1 MRDLKG
7 RTVAITGAASGIGR
21 SLARLLLSE
30 GCHLALADIRIS
42 QLTELKVELES
53 GSESSD
59 LRVSIHQV
67 DVSDA
72 EQVQRFAHEAIEHH
86 QSVHLLINNAGV
98 TYMGNFL
105 AHDLA
110 TWDHIIRVNLMGVV
124 HGCHA
129 FIPHMLTLDQAHIV
143 NLSSIFGIVGVPGQ
157 SAYCSAKFAVSGLSE
172 SLSAELTGSSVAIT
186 VVHPG
191 GISTEIV
198 NHSESAHPEHKEH
211 LSRVFK
217 KMMSPDRAAELIVQG
232 VKKRRRRVLITSEA
246 HLGDRLKRLM
256 PIRGGAL
263 FFKLI
268 SRALRLDRLSAYYT
282 LKATSNRRDSD

>member
-21 SLARLLLSE
+21 SLALLLASE
-30 GCHLALADIRIS
+30 ECHLALADIRID
-42 QLTELKVELES
+42 QLTEFKGELES
-53 GSESSD
+53 RSGSSE

-72 EQVQRFAHEAIEHH
+72 EQVRGFAHDAIEHH

-129 FIPHMLTLDQAHIV
+129 FIPHMLTLDRAHIV

-157 SAYCSAKFAVSGLSE
+157 SAYCSAKFAVRGLSE
-172 SLSAELTGSSVAIT
+172 SLAEELSGSPIKIT

-191 GISTEIV
+191 GISTEII
-198 NHSESAHPEHKEH
+198 NHSESAHPEHKEQ

-217 KMMSPDRAAELIVQG
+217 KMMPPERAAELIIRG
-232 VKKRRRRVLITSEA
+232 VKRGRRRVLITSEA

-256 PIRGGAL
+256 PVRGGAL
-263 FFKLI
+263 FFKII
-268 SRALRLDRLSAYYT
+268 SRALRLNRLNAYYT
-282 LKATSNRRDSD
+282 LKTSSNPRDSN

>member
-1 MRDLKG
+1 M
-7 RTVAITGAASGIGR
+7 
-21 SLARLLLSE
+21 E
-30 GCHLALADIRIS
+30 
-42 QLTELKVELES
+42 
-53 GSESSD
+53 

-86 QSVHLLINNAGV
+86 QSVNLLINNAGV

-105 AHDLA
+105 AHGLA
-110 TWDHIIRVNLMGVV
+110 TWDRIIRVNLMGVV
-124 HGCHA
+124 HGCQA

-143 NLSSIFGIVGVPGQ
+143 NLSSVFGIVGVPGQ

-172 SLSAELTGSSVAIT
+172 SLAAELSESSISIT

-191 GISTEIV
+191 GISTEII

-211 LSRVFK
+211 ISRVFK
-217 KMMSPDRAAELIVQG
+217 KMMPPERAAELIIRG
-232 VKKRRRRVLITSEA
+232 IKKGQRRVLITSEA

-256 PIRGGAL
+256 PIRGGTL
-263 FFKLI
+263 FFNI
-268 SRALRLDRLSAYYT
+268 IARALKLNRFSAYYT
-282 LKATSNRRDSD
+282 LKTTSNHQNSD